1 MVRHIKLGNVTI
13 GQGYKPVF
21 IAEIGINHNG
31 SIDVAMDMVDAA
43 VESGANIVK
52 FQHHLPEQEMVKG
65 HQWQALMQQC
75 ALSLENLEDL
85 KLYTEDQGAQFLV
98 TPFCIQA
105 AEELNNI
112 GVKGFKT
119 GSGECNN
126 IPFLQYIAAYHK
138 PMLISTGMTSR
149 DELFASLDAIRKI
162 NPHIILLNCTSTYP
176 ATFQEAR
183 LRRIEWLYSTFNL
196 AVGQSDHTPSISTAL
211 GAIARGAV
219 CIEKH
224 FTLDKN
230 WSGPD
235 QSASILPSE
244 FQQMVTMGLEIWE
257 GMSLCIESDMGILVR
272 EEAVRLIAN
281 HVIVAAESIR
291 SGERFTAS
299 KLTTKR
305 MDLKSMDT
313 WLPYDVIAA
322 QNINKLLNKLSL
334 ADIDKGDVISYTDI
348 A

>member
-52 FQHHLPEQEMVKG
+52 FQHHLPEHEMIKG

-75 ALSLENLEDL
+75 ALSLEDLEAL

-105 AEELNNI
+105 AKELNDI
-112 GVKGFKT
+112 GIKGFKT

-149 DELFASLDAIRKI
+149 DELFASLDAVRKI

-183 LRRIEWLYSTFNL
+183 LRRIEWLYSTFTL

-224 FTLDKN
+224 FTLNKN

-244 FQQMVTMGLEIWE
+244 FQQMVTMGLEVWE
-257 GMSLCIESDMGILVR
+257 GMNLCIESDMGILAR
-272 EEAVRLIAN
+272 EEEVRQIAN
-281 HVIVAAESIR
+281 HFIVASESIR
-291 SGERFTAS
+291 SGEKFTTINT
-299 KLTTKR
+299 TTKR
-305 MDLKSMDT
+305 IDMKSMDL
-313 WLPYDVIAA
+313 WLPFDGIHAKD
-322 QNINKLLNKLSL
+322 NKKLLGEFAL
-334 ADIDKGDVISYTDI
+334 ANIDRGDVISYTDI